1 MSNWEF
7 LSASRLNSDCPASLN
22 YRYNEGIKSPDN
34 VYQILGDGGEAGVE
48 AILRNHNSSTHHPH
62 LAESEVW
69 ATIKRRCEE
78 TGVDLPAD
86 EDVERLV
93 AAVMQFQPASD
104 YVLKGAQEKII
115 LHSAKLPIPVIGY
128 LDFRGEE
135 GDGEVVI
142 DDCKV
147 SSARLTKPK
156 PEWILQLG
164 VYALATKF
172 SLGLSKLPRTR
183 IIYLNRSSKPSC
195 SIMEVE
201 HTVESL
207 SNIFLRANQIQRYL
221 DLDWWPPN
229 RSSQFCNERNC
240 SFWFRC
246 HSDHLIPY
254 NEIVSP

>member
-22 YRYNEGIKSPDN
+22 YRYNEKLTSPDN
-34 VYQILGDGGEAGVE
+34 VYQILGDGGEAGIE

-78 TGVDLPAD
+78 TGVEVPAD
-86 EDVERLV
+86 EDVARLV
-93 AAVMQFQPASD
+93 TAVQQFRPASD
-104 YVLKGAQEKII
+104 YVLRSSQEKI
-115 LHSAKLPIPVIGY
+115 LLETPRLPMPVIGY

-135 GDGEVVI
+135 GGEVVI
-142 DDCKV
+142 DDVKV
-147 SSARLTKPK
+147 SSARLSKPK

-164 VYALATKF
+164 VYALAVKI
-172 SLGLSKLPRTR
+172 SHGLSSLPRTR
-183 IIYLNRSSKPSC
+183 IIFLNRSSKPSC

-207 SNIFLRANQIQRYL
+207 SNIFLRASQIQRYL
-221 DLDWWPPN
+221 ELDWWPPN

-240 SFWFRC
+240 AFWYRC

-254 NEIVSP
+254 SEIVS

>member
-34 VYQILGDGGEAGVE
+34 FYQILGDGGEAGIE
-48 AILRNHNSSTHHPH
+48 AILRNHSSSTHHPH

-78 TGVDLPAD
+78 TGVEVPAD
-86 EDVERLV
+86 EDVARV
-93 AAVMQFQPASD
+93 IAAVEQFQPASD
-104 YVLKGAQEKII
+104 YVLRSSQEKI
-115 LHSAKLPIPVIGY
+115 LLETPRLPMPVIGY

-135 GDGEVVI
+135 GGEVVI
-142 DDCKV
+142 DDVKV
-147 SSARLTKPK
+147 SSARLSKPK

-164 VYALATKF
+164 VYALAVKI
-172 SLGLSKLPRTR
+172 SHGLSSLPRTR
-183 IIYLNRSSKPSC
+183 IIFLNRSSKPSC
-195 SIMEVE
+195 SVLEVE

-207 SNIFLRANQIQRYL
+207 SNIFLRASQIQRYL
-221 DLDWWPPN
+221 ELDWWPPN

-240 SFWFRC
+240 AFWYRC

-254 NEIVSP
+254 SEIVS